1 MPTLLLL
8 LSEDLDVLTRKG
20 EVLPNYYNPD
30 GCFSRVVVL
39 AARGDQLPTIAYQM
53 FGSAAVEFYRIDTPP
68 VTQGWQAIRKWWAA
82 ISRLASESSPNVVR
96 TYSSG
101 WIRLVA
107 CRLSARLRVP
117 YLCSTHEPPDAMR
130 RQRARTYSVF
140 SRRGIAVRL
149 HGWFSSTIDWI
160 CIPRASAHICVY
172 DSAARYVRRRAG
184 RNVHVIYN
192 SVSRRIRPKSQ
203 YELNNPPL
211 IVTVGQQTR
220 GLKEPSAIILAMEH
234 VDGILEVIG
243 DGDFHEDLVAMAN
256 ANPAIRDRVRF
267 RKYMPNEEVMK
278 RLYEADIVAYRTYY
292 AEFSKIMMESMLAG
306 APIVASRLSHS
317 PVAELESNTTVCL
330 VGDTPELWAAAFNEL
345 LGDHRKRRA
354 LGESALAL
362 ARRQYNPESLE
373 KAHAD
378 LYRRLMGTAA

>member
-1 MPTLLLL
+1 
-8 LSEDLDVLTRKG
+8 
-20 EVLPNYYNPD
+20 
-30 GCFSRVVVL
+30 
-39 AARGDQLPTIAYQM
+39 
-53 FGSAAVEFYRIDTPP
+53 
-68 VTQGWQAIRKWWAA
+68 
-82 ISRLASESSPNVVR
+82 
-96 TYSSG
+96 
-101 WIRLVA
+101 
-107 CRLSARLRVP
+107 
-117 YLCSTHEPPDAMR
+117 
-130 RQRARTYSVF
+130 
-140 SRRGIAVRL
+140 
-149 HGWFSSTIDWI
+149 
-160 CIPRASAHICVY
+160 
-172 DSAARYVRRRAG
+172 
-184 RNVHVIYN
+184 
-192 SVSRRIRPKSQ
+192 
-203 YELNNPPL
+203 L